1 MNISDQD
8 SYNPMS
14 NPNLRG
20 IFMKTGNKIG
30 GQYFAELMHIVFA
43 RLRSATHD
51 GAQNAFS
58 SDLYTKNNHF
68 TKTGSG
74 QTFLQEEKLRK
85 RGCFGQARAAGLSHG
100 SRSTVKKRLFGAS
113 NFVLETS

>member
-1 MNISDQD
+1 
-8 SYNPMS
+8 MS

-51 GAQNAFS
+51 GAKNAFS
-58 SDLYTKNNHF
+58 TAIFIL
-68 TKTGSG
+68 
-74 QTFLQEEKLRK
+74 K
-85 RGCFGQARAAGLSHG
+85 RSSYQD
-100 SRSTVKKRLFGAS
+100 RLGT
-113 NFVLETS
+113 NIV